1 MKKIVSLLLIL
12 VVIMSLFSGCEK
24 EEPKETI
31 VLNVFNWGEYISDGD
46 GSWEYE
52 DENGEII
59 EIPYININDE
69 FEKYYN
75 ELHPEV
81 NLEVNYTTYTSNE
94 DLYAKMTTSDASY
107 DIIIPSDYLI
117 NKLIKEELIQ
127 PINIDNIPNFKN
139 IGEQYL
145 AENVSYI
152 EKDGERVYYSATYT
166 FCKVGI
172 IYNKTILENTFED
185 FSQEEFE
192 KEGWGVLWNE
202 KYKDLGILQFNNSR
216 DAFATAQFILMNED
230 NYEGETSYINK
241 SLSDP
246 DGKSIYD
253 RSLELLKE
261 QQPLIQKYV
270 MDEVFNKME
279 TGNAAIAPYYG
290 GDYFTMMWNCEEE
303 YELCMFYPEE
313 GSNSFLDAMCIPTSS
328 KHPEIA
334 EEYINFMLST
344 DEDPTKNI
352 AAINAEYIC
361 YGSPNIKVQEDPYYK
376 YFVENEI
383 SEDGYDLLYGEDSFN
398 FKKEGFI
405 CLDDET
411 QYYLNECWDSLK
423 IQDSDFGILMPL
435 ICIVLVALIGAML
448 TVNAV
453 KKRRRAKYWD

>member
-1 MKKIVSLLLIL
+1 MKKIVSLIL
-12 VVIMSLFSGCEK
+12 VLFVVISLFAGCGESK
-24 EEPKETI
+24 TEETI

-52 DENGEII
+52 DEDGNITEIH
-59 EIPYININDE
+59 YLNINDE

-75 ELHPEV
+75 AKHPDKK
-81 NLEVNYTTYTSNE
+81 LEVNYTTYTSNE

-107 DIIIPSDYLI
+107 DVIIPSDYLI

-152 EKDGERVYYSATYT
+152 EKDGEKIYYSATYT

-172 IYNKTILENTFED
+172 IYNKTILEEAFED

-192 KEGWGVLWNE
+192 SEGWGVLWNE

-216 DAFATAQFILMNED
+216 DAFASAQFILMNED
-230 NYEGETSYINK
+230 NYDGEVSYINK
-241 SLSDP
+241 SVSEP
-246 DGKSIYD
+246 GGKEIYD

-290 GDYFTMMWNCEEE
+290 GDYFTMMWNSED
-303 YELCMFYPEE
+303 YELCMFYPDE

-344 DEDPTKNI
+344 DEDPTKSI

-361 YGSPNIKVQEDPYYK
+361 YGSPNLSVQNDPYYK
-376 YFVENEI
+376 YFVDNEI
-383 SEDGYDLLYGEDSFN
+383 SEDGYELLYGEDSFD
-398 FKKEGFI
+398 FDKEGFI

-423 IQDSDFGILMPL
+423 IQDTGLGVAMPVVCIALLAIISAGL
-435 ICIVLVALIGAML
+435 IY
-448 TVNAV
+448 NAV
-453 KKRRRAKYWD
+453 EKRRRAKYWD

>member
-1 MKKIVSLLLIL
+1 MKKIISLIL
-12 VVIMSLFSGCEK
+12 VLLVAFSVFAGCGES
-24 EEPKETI
+24 ESEETI

-52 DENGEII
+52 DEDGNVM
-59 EIPYININDE
+59 EIPYLNVNDE

-75 ELHPEV
+75 AKYPGK

-117 NKLIKEELIQ
+117 NKLIDEKLIQ

-152 EKDGERVYYSATYT
+152 EKDGEKVYYSATYT

-216 DAFATAQFILMNED
+216 DAFASAQFILMNED
-230 NYEGETSYINK
+230 NYDGDVSYINK
-241 SLSDP
+241 SVSEP
-246 DGKSIYD
+246 DGKSVYD
-253 RSLELLKE
+253 RSLELLKQ

-290 GDYFTMMWNCEEE
+290 GDYFTMMWNCED

-344 DEDPTKNI
+344 DSDPTKSI

-361 YGSPNIKVQEDPYYK
+361 YGSPNLMVQNDPYYK
-376 YFVENEI
+376 YFVDNEI
-383 SEDGYDLLYGEDSFN
+383 SEDGYELLYGENSFN

-423 IQDSDFGILMPL
+423 IQDSDFGIMMPI
-435 ICIVLVALIGAML
+435 ICIVLIVAIGAVL
-448 TVNAV
+448 IYNAIE
-453 KKRRRAKYWD
+453 KRRRAKYWD